1 MSTAVRGD
9 EMEVR
14 TKVIKRNGSEV
25 EFHIDKIVN
34 AISKANHEVDEIHQM
49 NSHQIAAIADN
60 IAEYNRNADE
70 DKAIE
75 YTDYVALLMS
85 GVTTMI
91 DAVSYGLIAFVAIS
105 LVVSSIMIGIIT
117 YISVLERTKEI
128 GILRS
133 IGASKR
139 DISSVFNAETLII
152 GFCAGAIGIIAS
164 MLLCIPLNL
173 IVRSLTG
180 IDTLTAVLPW
190 RAGIIL
196 VLISMVLTL
205 IAGII
210 PSRIAAKKDP
220 VAALRSE

>member
-1 MSTAVRGD
+1 MINSCRQRFPGTTLDEALEKLGAVD
-9 EMEVR
+9 PDSPKTVNLYAATFE
-14 TKVIKRNGSEV
+14 
-25 EFHIDKIVN
+25 DK
-34 AISKANHEVDEIHQM
+34 E
-49 NSHQIAAIADN
+49 AIADN

-180 IDTLTAVLPW
+180 IDTLTAVPSVACRHNTGSDKHGFDTYCGHHTLANCGEEGSRC
-190 RAGIIL
+190 RAEIGMKQHCL
-196 VLISMVLTL
+196 LF
-205 IAGII
+205 AF
-210 PSRIAAKKDP
+210 
-220 VAALRSE
+220 